1 MDWIQ
6 VDTADGR
13 AAFLPGET
21 VEGVASW
28 HFDAAP
34 ERVELRLFW
43 YTEGKGDQDVQI
55 VETVPFGQPGADDR
69 RAFRVR
75 LPAGPYSFSGKL
87 ISLSWALEVVAEPA
101 SRAGRLPL
109 VISPAGREILL
120 HPGVQGAGQG

>member
-6 VDTADGR
+6 VETVDGGVS
-13 AAFLPGET
+13 FLPGET

-28 HFDAAP
+28 HLDAP
-34 ERVELRLFW
+34 PQSIELRLFW

-55 VETVPFGQPGADDR
+55 VETVSFDQPGKDDR

-87 ISLSWALEVVAEPA
+87 ISLSWAFEVVAEPGA
-101 SRAGRLPL
+101 RAGRCPL

-120 HPGVQGAGQG
+120 HPGIQRASQG

>member
-6 VDTADGR
+6 VETVDGR
-13 AAFLPGET
+13 VSFLPGET

-28 HFDAAP
+28 HLDAP
-34 ERVELRLFW
+34 PQSIELRLFW
-43 YTEGKGDQDVQI
+43 YTEGKGDQDVRI
-55 VETVPFGQPGADDR
+55 VETVSFEQPGTDDR

-87 ISLSWALEVVAEPA
+87 ISLSWALEVVAEPGA
-101 SRAGRLPL
+101 RAGRCPL

-120 HPGVQGAGQG
+120 HPGIQRASQG